1 MRTRIGST
9 IAVIVA
15 AVGLTA
21 GVAGPIYSAFGGDA
35 PATTTVQA
43 GKIMRARTIM
53 Q

>member
-9 IAVIVA
+9 IAVVVA

-21 GVAGPIYSAFGGDA
+21 GVAGPIYSALGGGDG

-43 GKIMRARTIM
+43 AARGKIMR
-53 Q
+53 